1 MADNINSE
9 NINEYIKSHSQKI
22 KRLENNSST
31 KTVNELPTNSQ
42 GDNGDIYIVK
52 DKNRSYLVFKSNNVW
67 NEVSSDLLIRGT
79 QNTGQSNNQSDTIDG
94 YDHDSGWIDA
104 TDSNDSDTLGT
115 PVNPK
120 GIYRITH
127 NMGATLL
134 SGEVFCRFEALN
146 NGQVRT
152 YTINLNSSSSYPG
165 PNANRYGYWIEIID
179 SNNVDL
185 HVYPDGLGI
194 LYSDR
199 FKDSSNTSV
208 LLSSNDTQNIA
219 SLEVRVFLKKI
230 VNNKGKKPLLHY
242 SNPKKNPFSGKRKN
256 GKVLGKSVVG
266 DKGASVDGTKNSSFK
281 IDSDGTGVL
290 LKNDSGVLKV
300 RNIADDGDVQ
310 INASKLVVS
319 AQAAATNEIGKSD
332 VSDKFLSTHDGSA
345 LYNTLMMNSSGVVE
359 NSPAGGNVIF
369 VDDRFLF
376 ADNADN
382 TKTCFFQLSGITS
395 GAGRTMTIPDADGTI
410 ALTSD
415 VVTNHITNNAA
426 DVMTVSDFGANAALK
441 IDADQ
446 PDTAGAENSIGL
458 QIDYDRAVATS
469 GTANHNDKGIDLDVN
484 TATLGIGAAW
494 GIDIDVVGATSGTH
508 TVKGVDIKVSGAD
521 KNHGLDIT
529 APDGADD
536 YHIKL
541 IALDDTNDYA
551 TISLADTADLTIAT
565 VGTGTRDSDITLDA
579 DGKILLE
586 SAAGGVYV
594 AEAGNASADSDAY
607 GQLWVKSDTPNNLYF
622 TDDTGQDIPLTN
634 NGKARTWTNTSGG
647 YKTNNNSS
655 TVYYFQYYPNYH
667 SWGNGD
673 SSPTGLTYTDSYSY
687 QWCATSPG
695 VLTNISV
702 TLRAFDTGLTDPVK
716 FYVYKGVPAN
726 GATSTVL
733 TLIGTTGTITP
744 IASRQMALST
754 DISSSNDFAAGD
766 KLWVMYKKDS
776 TSGNQDL
783 YFAVTI
789 SGEYT

>member
-1 MADNINSE
+1 MPRNLRRSRVLRTITNDSNVDKALREIYD
-9 NINEYIKSHSQKI
+9 
-22 KRLENNSST
+22 RLDDLQPEKVEKASPLYNKKAPIGST
-31 KTVNELPTNSQ
+31 M
-42 GDNGDIYIVK
+42 IVK
-52 DKNRSYLVFKSNNVW
+52 
-67 NEVSSDLLIRGT
+67 
-79 QNTGQSNNQSDTIDG
+79 NTLGDESIAIKT
-94 YDHDSGWIDA
+94 DSGWKVDINSKYVS
-104 TDSNDSDTLGT
+104 TNNNNFNPSKGT
-115 PVNPK
+115 KSIK
-120 GIYRITH
+120 G
-127 NMGATLL
+127 
-134 SGEVFCRFEALN
+134 EALLYDASSN
-146 NGQVRT
+146 LFASAELNINRIPQVTTDTNKFLVSDGGTIKYVTGENLLT
-152 YTINLNSSSSYPG
+152 YLGISSG
-165 PNANRYGYWIEIID
+165 EIID
-179 SNNVDL
+179 WTVDQGGTDIHSGNYSDTNTTYTGGTNLTLAGTEFNVD
-185 HVYPDGLGI
+185 
-194 LYSDR
+194 
-199 FKDSSNTSV
+199 
-208 LLSSNDTQNIA
+208 
-219 SLEVRVFLKKI
+219 
-230 VNNKGKKPLLHY
+230 
-242 SNPKKNPFSGKRKN
+242 
-256 GKVLGKSVVG
+256 
-266 DKGASVDGTKNSSFK
+266 
-281 IDSDGTGVL
+281 
-290 LKNDSGVLKV
+290 
-300 RNIADDGDVQ
+300 
-310 INASKLVVS
+310 
-319 AQAAATNEIGKSD
+319 
-332 VSDKFLSTHDGSA
+332 
-345 LYNTLMMNSSGVVE
+345 
-359 NSPAGGNVIF
+359 
-369 VDDRFLF
+369 
-376 ADNADN
+376 
-382 TKTCFFQLSGITS
+382 
-395 GAGRTMTIPDADGTI
+395 DAFI
-410 ALTSD
+410 K
-415 VVTNHITNNAA
+415 NNAA